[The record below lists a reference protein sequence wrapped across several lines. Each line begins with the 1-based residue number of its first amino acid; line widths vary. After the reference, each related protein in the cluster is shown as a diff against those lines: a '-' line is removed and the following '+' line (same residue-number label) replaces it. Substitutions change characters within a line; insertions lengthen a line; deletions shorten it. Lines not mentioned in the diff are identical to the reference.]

1 MCSYSI
7 LPPPACPA
15 SGPIKPSAPF
25 YPAAKTQPGDA
36 EQTPSSLT
44 YYRSGSSW
52 HRKELGT
59 CQRVSMLNALNTVN

>member
-1 MCSYSI
+1 MRSYSI

-25 YPAAKTQPGDA
+25 YPAAKTQPEDA

-44 YYRSGSSW
+44 YY
-52 HRKELGT
+52 
-59 CQRVSMLNALNTVN
+59 

>member
-1 MCSYSI
+1 MRSYSI

-25 YPAAKTQPGDA
+25 YPAAKIQPGDA

-44 YYRSGSSW
+44 YY
-52 HRKELGT
+52 
-59 CQRVSMLNALNTVN
+59 